1 MSVCKAVIMN
11 SHMILQIVQR
21 VEGSNLSKGETVWEG
36 VRQRESPSNH
46 KCNASW
52 TSLFCLFV
60 YILFLFCLLFL
71 TYYFFW
77 TGRGQ
82 LGIITFIH
90 FLFSP
95 VWQKFCLK
103 KLILHKSFQEIWKL
117 FSKTFT
123 VTIKDSNILQKQI
136 SYKFLIARYRL
147 ERDSMKNV
155 YLLLSFSI

>member
-1 MSVCKAVIMN
+1 LMRGYAKERAR
-11 SHMILQIVQR
+11 QITNAMRAGR
-21 VEGSNLSKGETVWEG
+21 VYFV
-36 VRQRESPSNH
+36 
-46 KCNASW
+46 
-52 TSLFCLFV
+52 CLFV

-82 LGIITFIH
+82 LGIITFIQ